1 MRGSGVQIPSTAPSL
16 SISFRGIETKRLF
29 PSSQHT
35 TLTFVTAGVTAMKAL
50 EPHLYSRNGHLYYRS
65 AIPRN
70 LHGLFPKEIT
80 ISLRVSDRREARVIA
95 AQLNQAEQQILETL
109 RQQLSASSPDTPTE
123 GIIQAAAESLESLK
137 GRLPHKSPSKFQ
149 ATPESKNRAQR
160 ACAPFSLVAQKY
172 LAECLT
178 DVAKTRQQKQATF
191 DLFVDLQGDKEFSE
205 IGTAEA
211 QAFKAAMLKMPAHAK
226 KRIKL
231 ESLRNVTSHF
241 YRQIKKS
248 RR

>member
-1 MRGSGVQIPSTAPSL
+1 
-16 SISFRGIETKRLF
+16 
-29 PSSQHT
+29 
-35 TLTFVTAGVTAMKAL
+35 MKAL